1 MLEIDK
7 IHCYDILEG
16 LKQLDDECIDCLIT
30 SPPYYGLRDY
40 GTAKWE
46 GGKQDCDHQVG
57 RFEYH
62 ASDKQKSNSGSASHQ
77 AKNVCPKCGAVRIDN
92 QIGLEK
98 TPQEYV
104 DKLVE
109 VFHEVRRV
117 LKKTGTVWLNLGD
130 SYAGGGGTSGVPEGW
145 NSISMSNREKYAD
158 ENDPKRNAK
167 ALGLKTKDLIGIPWK
182 TAFALQKDGWWLR
195 QDIIWSKPNPMPESV
210 TDRCTKS
217 HEYIFLLTKNKDY
230 YYDAEAIKENTEQ
243 ILTRKG
249 SGIPLHGV
257 IGEGRNDRENFAKD
271 ITTIGR
277 NKRSVW
283 TITTKPFR
291 DAHFATFPEDLIE
304 PMILAGTSERG
315 VCSDCGKPW
324 IRIEKVIEKQVT
336 WQPSCKCNKDPIPAL
351 VLDPFCGSG
360 TACLVAKKLNR
371 HYIGFDLN
379 PEYVKMANNAIFCDR
394 DTHVMN
400 TLRLIDNGKQKRLD
414 L

>member
-1 MLEIDK
+1 VW
-7 IHCYDILEG
+7 
-16 LKQLDDECIDCLIT
+16 
-30 SPPYYGLRDY
+30 GLRDY

-117 LKKTGTVWLNLGD
+117 LKKTGTIWLNLGD
-130 SYAGGGGTSGVPEGW
+130 SYAGGGGISGVPEDW
-145 NSISMSNREKYAD
+145 NSISTSNRGKYAN

-230 YYDAEAIKENTEQ
+230 YYDAEAIKEPNQSSYTGGNR
-243 ILTRKG
+243 I
-249 SGIPLHGV
+249 
-257 IGEGRNDRENFAKD
+257 DRETPNIKGLRRCPD
-271 ITTIGR
+271 VYNPSGR

-283 TITTKPFR
+283 TITTKPFK
-291 DAHFATFPEDLIE
+291 DSHFATFPLDLIR
-304 PMILAGTSERG
+304 PMILAGTSEKG
-315 VCSDCGKPW
+315 VCPDCGKPW
-324 IRIEKVIEKQVT
+324 TRIIKKPEMLPVESSDKDRFGNGSAGVHRKVGQKYQDWRTDNPDIT
-336 WQPSCKCNKDPIPAL
+336 IGWQPSCECNKDPIPAI

-360 TACLVAKKLNR
+360 TACLVAKKLGR
-371 HYIGFDLN
+371 SYIGFDLN
-379 PEYVKMANNAIFCDR
+379 PDYVKMANNAILCDR